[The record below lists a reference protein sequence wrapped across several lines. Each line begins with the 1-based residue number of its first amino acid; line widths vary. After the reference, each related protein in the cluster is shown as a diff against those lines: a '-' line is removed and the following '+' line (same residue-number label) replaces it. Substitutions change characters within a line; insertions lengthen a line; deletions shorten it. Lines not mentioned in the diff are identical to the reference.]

1 MKINSALAVLVAAA
15 MFAVLPPCVS
25 QTITDRTLP
34 KAVQPISGT
43 LVLAGV
49 GELAD
54 RSLQTFAWL
63 AGESD
68 GKLVIVSSDR
78 DNPLKKQLGGWLDNI
93 TVIPMSEEENSSRAL
108 TAISTATAVWLS
120 DDFSDAFAQSFMDEK
135 LKQSLVAVLERNGV
149 VGGQGKGAQCLATN
163 FVTPGKISKG
173 LDLLPNSIVDATS
186 ENSSET
192 LRSALKMKPARVGW
206 EIPPGAFVV
215 VHDGRRVGV
224 IGPTEI
230 NIRVAARGDWPE
242 RVQSFGPPIDDLPYT
257 TDLMAWS
264 RSAQARTQPR
274 FPPKVAPTPAVANGT
289 LIIIG
294 GGGSTPDMWTRL
306 IDSAGGKD
314 ANYVCLSQSDDSY
327 GANKLQ
333 ELGCQNVQVFHSYL
347 NGKTAPGDGTD
358 IVAALEYAD
367 AVYLGGGRTFR
378 FMDAY
383 QNTKSHQLMR
393 NILAKGGVIAGT
405 SAGAQIQGDFLVRGD
420 PRTNQT
426 LWYKGNDTGLGFIRG
441 VIIDAH
447 FRQRQRHKVLPD
459 LLKIHPQMLG
469 IGIDEATAIVVTG
482 TTAEVLGRH
491 SVSFYDYA
499 SKPGSEA
506 SPADPVVLSASQ
518 KYDLKN
524 RKLIERSDN

>member
-1 MKINSALAVLVAAA
+1 
-15 MFAVLPPCVS
+15 
-25 QTITDRTLP
+25 
-34 KAVQPISGT
+34 
-43 LVLAGV
+43 
-49 GELAD
+49 
-54 RSLQTFAWL
+54 
-63 AGESD
+63 
-68 GKLVIVSSDR
+68 
-78 DNPLKKQLGGWLDNI
+78 
-93 TVIPMSEEENSSRAL
+93 
-108 TAISTATAVWLS
+108 
-120 DDFSDAFAQSFMDEK
+120 
-135 LKQSLVAVLERNGV
+135 
-149 VGGQGKGAQCLATN
+149 LATN

-327 GANKLQ
+327 EANKLQ

>member
-1 MKINSALAVLVAAA
+1 V
-15 MFAVLPPCVS
+15 
-25 QTITDRTLP
+25 
-34 KAVQPISGT
+34 
-43 LVLAGV
+43 
-49 GELAD
+49 
-54 RSLQTFAWL
+54 
-63 AGESD
+63 
-68 GKLVIVSSDR
+68 
-78 DNPLKKQLGGWLDNI
+78 
-93 TVIPMSEEENSSRAL
+93 
-108 TAISTATAVWLS
+108 
-120 DDFSDAFAQSFMDEK
+120 DEK
-135 LKQSLVAVLERNGV
+135 FKQSLVAVLERNG
-149 VGGQGKGAQCLATN
+149 GKGAQCLATN
-163 FVTPGKISKG
+163 FVTPGKIAKG
-173 LDLLPNSIVDATS
+173 NIAQGFDLLPNSIVDAIS
-186 ENSSET
+186 ENSDDA
-192 LRSALKMKPARVGW
+192 LRSALKIKPARVAW

-224 IGPTEI
+224 IGSTEI
-230 NIRVAARGDWPE
+230 HIRVAAQGDWPE

>member
-1 MKINSALAVLVAAA
+1 
-15 MFAVLPPCVS
+15 
-25 QTITDRTLP
+25 
-34 KAVQPISGT
+34 
-43 LVLAGV
+43 
-49 GELAD
+49 
-54 RSLQTFAWL
+54 
-63 AGESD
+63 
-68 GKLVIVSSDR
+68 
-78 DNPLKKQLGGWLDNI
+78 
-93 TVIPMSEEENSSRAL
+93 
-108 TAISTATAVWLS
+108 
-120 DDFSDAFAQSFMDEK
+120 MDEK
-135 LKQSLVAVLERNGV
+135 FKQSLVAVLERNGV

-327 GANKLQ
+327 GASKLQ

-383 QNTKSHQLMR
+383 QHTKSHQLMR